1 MVIGLAKSKKM
12 NCRTATRTAHG
23 DALAL
28 IKNIKKKEK
37 WCGREAVIALFLRQL
52 KLPLSNNNRL
62 SNHWAVSTRTF
73 VILSVILGL
82 GSGENLG

>member
-1 MVIGLAKSKKM
+1 LGGWLCVVIGLAKSKKM

-37 WCGREAVIALFLRQL
+37 WCGREGLAPLR
-52 KLPLSNNNRL
+52 
-62 SNHWAVSTRTF
+62 
-73 VILSVILGL
+73 
-82 GSGENLG
+82 